1 MDKARMKLHYDP
13 ASDIIYM
20 VIKEGKIK
28 DTVEA
33 DTDIFLE
40 IAEDNSVAGIEIWA
54 ASKNILEPLA
64 REMAAKLKKRL
75 AATASP

>member
-1 MDKARMKLHYDP
+1 VHPGIL
-13 ASDIIYM
+13 
-20 VIKEGKIK
+20 

-33 DTDIFLE
+33 DSDIFVE

-64 REMAAKLKKRL
+64 REMAAKVKKTL
-75 AATASP
+75 AAKTRP